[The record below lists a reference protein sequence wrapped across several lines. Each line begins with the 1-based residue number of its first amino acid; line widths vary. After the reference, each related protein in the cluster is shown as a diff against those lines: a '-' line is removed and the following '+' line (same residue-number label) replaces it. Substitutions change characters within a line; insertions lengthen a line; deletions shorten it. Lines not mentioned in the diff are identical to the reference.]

1 MNSTHFLRKKDSMN
15 RKLLLSVMLMMLY
28 IQASLATSFFDKPFK
43 TLGDSIPCIL
53 FLELEQ
59 ADNGD
64 YIVSLLPDTSW
75 TFPRNIVST
84 AQVTVKV
91 PTGGFVIG
99 EISDLIDGVT
109 FFQSGR
115 NNTPIEN
122 PLFDYLSFSLG
133 TQGTSRIPF
142 QKGEKVALF
151 SFNNTGI
158 CPDGVVQ
165 LMNNFTDPF
174 YPPNSAQTNAG
185 QQITVSGF
193 GAPDLPIGI
202 RGTGISCNPTDPN
215 PVDTTNMPVDT
226 TDMTPVDTTSMPVDT
241 TDMTPIDTTS
251 MPIDTMDMTPVDTTS
266 MPVDTTDNGSTPP
279 FSDSDLTAQFA
290 VQNISCTGANDG
302 IIVLKTEK
310 GVPPYNYT
318 WSNGATTSS
327 IENLLPGTYTVQ
339 IRDQT
344 GFIIEHTV
352 IITEP
357 NVLNLQI
364 SKTNASQAGA
374 ANGIGRAIVTGGIM
388 PYSYAWSNGATTGT
402 QNNLAE
408 GTYALTVTDAN
419 GCTDEKSINII
430 DQSQCVPINVLL
442 DMKSPICSGE
452 SNGQIL
458 VTPQGGQAPFS
469 YVWENGNG
477 TNFIQ
482 DINTGLYMVTVTDG
496 IGCTM
501 AVSAML
507 PDATPL
513 IVNLDVVESGA
524 MNGGQIFATVEG
536 GTGPY
541 TYSWNN
547 GGSEPV
553 INNLAG
559 GVYMLSLTDN
569 QGCEKVVSEVITSM
583 SCELGKLD
591 AFDSAI
597 VLDEIPCNDKG
608 SICIPIPLDS
618 MVNYSIFLDG
628 EDYSS
633 NLKGCQF
640 ETFFAYSYAFF
651 ASGNA
656 VGNYNLREWLVNGT
670 TYSGAFTSVDA
681 LVDSMNIWD
690 PTGNWVNLKE
700 ISIIQGGTTEQ
711 VYGSMVIVEG
721 AVSTILDVNS
731 NLTPV
736 GTEISFKSG
745 IHQLVLVNNTTVCS
759 DTLRIDQPCSGERRD
774 SLITITINIGDQTSF
789 CLEPMFGTDI
799 QVGPNTCP
807 DLSGIAAGIVLD
819 APLNCLRIEG
829 VLAGTEEA
837 CFEIIDANG
846 GIIDVTVIV
855 IVKQETTIPCTDFQ
869 LDTIFAFAPNCNQL
883 QICTD
888 LPFDILNGAVITNNT
903 LAYTGTIAACGNNG
917 TSFTF
922 AQSGLHNLSISYGD
936 NCIQEVVIILA
947 CDADQVIEET
957 IEIGTFD
964 VVCLSV
970 PGLLGTFETVEN
982 LCPEKSGT
990 NALFEVL
997 GNSGCIGFTGIGMG
1011 SDTACIKVCDFFG
1024 FCDTVTLIY
1033 HVEDPTGTPPPI
1045 FDAVN
1050 DSATISLNS
1059 SIVLDILGNDV
1070 FRDLDTTYLV
1080 TEPANGQVFINPDA
1094 TLTYIAQTGYCDEEQ
1109 PDTFLYAICESGICD
1124 TATVAITVNCF
1135 VNREL
1140 IVYNGLSPNGDGKND
1155 AFLIEGIE
1163 NYPAN
1168 QVSIFNRWGNRV
1180 LVMDGYKNEWT
1191 GTWTTGTILPDG
1203 TYFYIIDLG
1212 DGSDVLKGF
1221 LELRR

>member
-1 MNSTHFLRKKDSMN
+1 
-15 RKLLLSVMLMMLY
+15 MLMMLY
-28 IQASLATSFFDKPFK
+28 IQASLATSFFDKSFK

-59 ADNGD
+59 ADNED
-64 YIVSLLPDTSW
+64 YIVSLISDTTW

-84 AQVTVKV
+84 AQITVKV

-99 EISDLIDGVT
+99 EVNDLLDGVT
-109 FFQSGR
+109 FFQAGR
-115 NNTPIEN
+115 NNAPVEE
-122 PLFDYLSFSLG
+122 PLFDYISFSLG
-133 TQGTSRIPF
+133 TQGTSSIPF

-151 SFNNTGI
+151 SFTNTGT
-158 CPDGVVQ
+158 CPDGLVQ

-185 QQITVSGF
+185 QQLTVSGF
-193 GAPDLPIGI
+193 ASPDLPIGI
-202 RGTGISCNPTDPN
+202 RGEGISCNPDN
-215 PVDTTNMPVDT
+215 TN
-226 TDMTPVDTTSMPVDT
+226 PVDTTSMPVDT
-241 TDMTPIDTTS
+241 TSMPVDTTS
-251 MPIDTMDMTPVDTTS
+251 MPVDTTS
-266 MPVDTTDNGSTPP
+266 MPVDTTDNGSNPP
-279 FSDSDLTAQFA
+279 FPDSDLTAQFA

-302 IIVLKTEK
+302 IIVLKAEN
-310 GVPPYNYT
+310 GIPPYNYS

-339 IRDQT
+339 VIDQT

-357 NVLNLQI
+357 DVLSLQI

-374 ANGIGRAIVTGGIM
+374 TDGIGRAIVTGGIT
-388 PYSYAWSNGATTGT
+388 PYSFAWSNGGTIGT
-402 QNNLAE
+402 QKNLAE
-408 GTYALTVTDAN
+408 GAYSLTVTDAN

-430 DQSQCVPINVLL
+430 DQSQCDPINVLL
-442 DMKSPICSGE
+442 DMQSPICAGE

-477 TNFIQ
+477 TNFITG
-482 DINTGLYMVTVTDG
+482 INTGLYMVTVTDG

-501 AVSAML
+501 AVGAML

-513 IVNLDVVESGA
+513 TVNLEAVEDGT
-524 MNGGQIFATVEG
+524 MNGGQIVATVEG
-536 GTGPY
+536 GTEPY
-541 TYSWNN
+541 TYNWSN
-547 GGSEPV
+547 GGTGPA
-553 INNLAG
+553 ITNLAG

-569 QGCEKVVSEVITSM
+569 QGCEKVVSEVITTM
-583 SCELGKLD
+583 SCELGVLTS
-591 AFDSAI
+591 FGGTI

-608 SICIPIPLDS
+608 SFCIPLPLDS
-618 MVNYSIFLDG
+618 MVNYSVFLDG
-628 EDYSS
+628 EDNAS
-633 NLKGCQF
+633 NLQGCQF

-656 VGNYNLREWLVNGT
+656 VGNYNLREWVVNGT
-670 TYSGAFTSVDA
+670 TFSGTFESIDA
-681 LVDSMNIWD
+681 LVDSMNTWD
-690 PTGNWVNLKE
+690 PIGNWVNLKE
-700 ISIIQGGTTEQ
+700 VSIIQGGTTDQ
-711 VYGSMVIVEG
+711 IYGSMVIVDG
-721 AVSTILDVNS
+721 AVSTILDINS
-731 NLTPV
+731 NLTPL
-736 GTEISFKSG
+736 GTELTFKPGSYE
-745 IHQLVLVNNTTVCS
+745 LVLVNNTTVCS
-759 DTLRIDQPCSGERRD
+759 DTLRIEQPCSGEIRD
-774 SLITITINIGDQTSF
+774 SLIAVTISVGEQSSL
-789 CLEPMFGTDI
+789 CLEPLFGRGLQI
-799 QVGPNTCP
+799 GNNNCP
-807 DLSGIAAGIVLD
+807 DLSGTAVGIVLD
-819 APLNCLRIEG
+819 TSLNCLMLQG
-829 VLAGTEEA
+829 FLVGMEEA

-846 GIIDVTVIV
+846 DLITVTVIV
-855 IVKQETTIPCTDFQ
+855 NVIQEAIPCMDFG
-869 LDTIFAFAPNCNQL
+869 LDTIFAFAANCDQL
-883 QICTD
+883 QICTN
-888 LPFDILNGAVITNNT
+888 LPFDILSGAVITNNT
-903 LAYTGTIAACGNNG
+903 LPFTGTIAACENNG

-936 NCIQEVVIILA
+936 NCVQEVVIVLG
-947 CDADQVIEET
+947 CDANQVIEET

-964 VVCLSV
+964 VICLTI

-997 GNSGCIGFTGIGMG
+997 ANSGCIGYTGIGVG
-1011 SDTACIKVCDFFG
+1011 TDTACIKVCDFFG

-1033 HVEDPTGTPPPI
+1033 HVEDPTSTPAPL

-1059 SIVLDILGNDV
+1059 SIVLDILGNDL
-1070 FRDLDTTYLV
+1070 FRDIDTIYLV
-1080 TEPANGQVFINPDA
+1080 TEPDNGRVFINPDE

-1109 PDTFLYAICESGICD
+1109 PDTFLYAICEEAICD

-1140 IVYNGLSPNGDGKND
+1140 TVYNGLSPNGDGKND

-1163 NYPAN
+1163 NYPDN

-1191 GTWTTGTILPDG
+1191 GTWTTSTILPDG